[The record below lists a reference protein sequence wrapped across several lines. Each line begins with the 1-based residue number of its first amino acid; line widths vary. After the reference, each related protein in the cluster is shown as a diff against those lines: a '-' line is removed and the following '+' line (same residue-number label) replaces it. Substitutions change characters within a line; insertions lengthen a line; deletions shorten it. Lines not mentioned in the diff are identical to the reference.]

1 MEKALAL
8 RSAAGVE
15 VPGQAEHNALI
26 KSYVEACW
34 VWGHTHGLEEMER
47 FNRRREVQFNDP
59 PKPDNRGPA
68 PAEAIKWAEQRV
80 ALQGNW
86 HRSLDAQVTQA
97 IVTGLETGA
106 TNKDVMG
113 ALGRIFPTFSKL
125 RLENIARTESVSAYN
140 QGRLTAFR
148 SNRYVV
154 AVQFASI
161 LDSRTTKICRARDG
175 MIMRMEDDRLPANTP
190 PLHFM
195 CRSTIVPVDKFDFE
209 DLQNGVEAVEKQYF
223 GWLDKDGPKSLTQAT
238 SAWDETPKPLP
249 GFGSVH
255 DIGKKPSVPPDQP
268 EPTLKEQVIKAITQ
282 DGKIAKEDVTPLDL
296 ARGGKIVADAIK
308 ARGNWDDVEAKSAWN
323 KAIEANDKLMKERDL
338 ATGSKRD
345 ELNNIINRK
354 TSQDVWKREDDY
366 KDRLRELSPDW
377 NKAVKDTLKDIRSI
391 GNAPVITFYPG
402 ADEGVAQSIQGAINE
417 LPQEWGEAVS
427 IWSKSRPLDAKRVA
441 KGDCRYTK
449 AINTIYSNGDETVA
463 LHEAC
468 HWIED
473 GAFGKTNKSGISE
486 IPRIT
491 FEWLKSNTGSS
502 TELMSHIDPRGVY
515 PERLYG
521 KKSKIA
527 FHYMSAIYPENS
539 REYILGGGSEVL
551 SCGVQ
556 CVYYRDADPYD
567 LWNTEPETIHF
578 ILGML
583 SFI

>member
-1 MEKALAL
+1 MKELAGLLSRRLQLLGPVVEKALAL
-8 RSAAGVE
+8 RSAVGVE

-47 FNRRREVQFNDP
+47 FNRRMVQFNDP

-223 GWLDKDGPKSLTQAT
+223 GWLDKSGPQSLTQAT

-249 GFGSVH
+249 GFGSVQ
-255 DIGKKPSVPPDQP
+255 DIGKSTVKPALNPGGTADHPMTSRDGGTGYPIYPTSAQTSSGHVDIGGVKVPVVDHWVGKKEIETVKNALESFSPDN
-268 EPTLKEQVIKAITQ
+268 LKGLRGILFSNNWIRSKTSDNFSNARYTRKSKVVILSRSAARNWSIDGINTPDNLALAIKTIHHEVAHHIWFQ
-282 DGKIAKEDVTPLDL
+282 
-296 ARGGKIVADAIK
+296 GGKSVEMEWTKAFLEDGLETRRRDIWEIFANQVADY
-308 ARGNWDDVEAKSAWN
+308 
-323 KAIEANDKLMKERDL
+323 L
-338 ATGSKRD
+338 TSKV
-345 ELNNIINRK
+345 N
-354 TSQDVWKREDDY
+354 Y
-366 KDRLRELSPDW
+366 
-377 NKAVKDTLKDIRSI
+377 
-391 GNAPVITFYPG
+391 
-402 ADEGVAQSIQGAINE
+402 
-417 LPQEWGEAVS
+417 
-427 IWSKSRPLDAKRVA
+427 
-441 KGDCRYTK
+441 
-449 AINTIYSNGDETVA
+449 
-463 LHEAC
+463 
-468 HWIED
+468 
-473 GAFGKTNKSGISE
+473 
-486 IPRIT
+486 
-491 FEWLKSNTGSS
+491 
-502 TELMSHIDPRGVY
+502 
-515 PERLYG
+515 
-521 KKSKIA
+521 KKSFPNIGKL
-527 FHYMSAIYPENS
+527 FE
-539 REYILGGGSEVL
+539 RIL
-551 SCGVQ
+551 
-556 CVYYRDADPYD
+556 
-567 LWNTEPETIHF
+567 
-578 ILGML
+578 
-583 SFI
+583 